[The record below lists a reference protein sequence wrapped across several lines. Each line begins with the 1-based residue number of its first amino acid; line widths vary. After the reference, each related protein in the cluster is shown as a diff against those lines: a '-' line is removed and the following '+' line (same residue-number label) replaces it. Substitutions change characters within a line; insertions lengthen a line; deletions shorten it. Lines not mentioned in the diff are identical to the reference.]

1 MKHDIQHD
9 LDMPTAKKVVDRAF
23 EEYQR
28 RYPDYQPTLR
38 WVSERRA
45 EVTFNAKG
53 IKLDGAM
60 TLEDRNIA
68 AELDVPFLLRP
79 FQKKALDVIER
90 EVRLWLGKARAGE
103 I

>member
-1 MKHDIQHD
+1 MKHDVQHD
-9 LDMPTAKKVVDRAF
+9 LDMPTAKKVVDHAF

-28 RYPDYQPTLR
+28 RYPDFQPTLT
-38 WVSERRA
+38 WVSATKA

-53 IKLDGAM
+53 LKLHGAM
-60 TLEDRNIA
+60 TLEEKNIA
-68 AELDVPFLLRP
+68 ADLDVPFLLRP

-90 EVRLWLGKARAGE
+90 EVRFWVGKAKAGE